1 MLERNRPAI
10 CLTKIPP
17 ICYRD
22 SCTHR
27 GDYAPV
33 LTDLILVERAR
44 HLVGID
50 DTDDPESRGTG
61 HLVRDI
67 GARIAAA
74 GLAEVRGISRHQ
86 LFFDPRIPYTS
97 HNSSLCLDADIA
109 PDRVGELAE
118 HCRGYL
124 RAESAPGAD
133 AGLCIVAWPQVSA
146 DVIAFGRRA
155 KTEIVTQQEARTL
168 AAREGLLL
176 EGLTGD
182 QGGVI
187 GALAAVGL
195 RKTDNDGRFNWRPGM
210 REAGPLVSVEALLRT
225 TGIDAVR
232 SISGRAVDADDI
244 IDVRPWPRAILAE
257 GRAVLL
263 VEEAGEE
270 DGNCNWRL
278 ARKDIIKRY

>member
-1 MLERNRPAI
+1 MPERVR
-10 CLTKIPP
+10 
-17 ICYRD
+17 Y
-22 SCTHR
+22 
-27 GDYAPV
+27 
-33 LTDLILVERAR
+33 
-44 HLVGID
+44 LVGID
-50 DTDDPESRGTG
+50 DTDDAESRGTG

-74 GLAEVRGISRHQ
+74 GLAEVHGIRRHQ

-109 PDRVGELAE
+109 PDRAEELAAY
-118 HCRGYL
+118 CRGYL
-124 RAESAPGAD
+124 RAESAKDAD
-133 AGLCIVAWPQVSA
+133 AGLCIVAWSKVSA

-168 AAREGLLL
+168 AARHGILL

-182 QGGVI
+182 EGGVI

-195 RKTDNDGRFNWRPGM
+195 RRTDNDGRFNWRRGT
-210 REAGPLVSVEALLRT
+210 REAEPLISVEKLLRT
-225 TGIDAVR
+225 TGIDAVE
-232 SISGRAVDADDI
+232 SVSGRTVNAHDV

-270 DGNCNWRL
+270 NENCTWRL

>member
-1 MLERNRPAI
+1 M
-10 CLTKIPP
+10 
-17 ICYRD
+17 
-22 SCTHR
+22 
-27 GDYAPV
+27 G
-33 LTDLILVERAR
+33 LILTERAR
-44 HLVGID
+44 YLVGID

-61 HLVRDI
+61 HLAREI

-109 PDRVGELAE
+109 ADRAGELADY
-118 HCRGYL
+118 CRGYL
-124 RAESAPGAD
+124 RVESARDAD
-133 AGLCIVAWPQVSA
+133 AGLCIVAWSQVSA
-146 DVIAFGRRA
+146 EVIAFGRRA

-168 AAREGLLL
+168 AAREGILL

-182 QGGVI
+182 EGGVI

-195 RKTDNDGRFNWRPGM
+195 RRTDNDGRFNWRRGT
-210 REAGPLVSVEALLRT
+210 REAEPLITVEKLLRT

-232 SISGRAVDADDI
+232 SVSGRIVHAHDV
-244 IDVRPWPRAILAE
+244 IDVRPWPRAIIAE

-270 DGNCNWRL
+270 NGNCDWRL

>member
-1 MLERNRPAI
+1 LAE
-10 CLTKIPP
+10 
-17 ICYRD
+17 
-22 SCTHR
+22 S
-27 GDYAPV
+27 
-33 LTDLILVERAR
+33 AR
-44 HLVGID
+44 YLVGID

-74 GLAEVRGISRHQ
+74 GIAEVHGISRHQ

-97 HNSSLCLDADIA
+97 HNSSLCLDADISV
-109 PDRVGELAE
+109 DRVAELAE
-118 HCRGYL
+118 YCRGYL
-124 RAESAPGAD
+124 RAESAASAD
-133 AGLCIVAWPQVSA
+133 AGLCLVAWSA
-146 DVIAFGRRA
+146 VGPDVVAFGRRA
-155 KTEIVTQQEARTL
+155 KSEIVTQQEARQL
-168 AAREGLLL
+168 AAREGVLL

-182 QGGVI
+182 EGGVI

-210 REAGPLVSVEALLRT
+210 REIEPFISVEKLLRT

-232 SISGRAVDADDI
+232 SISGRAVGVGDV

-263 VEEAGEE
+263 VEETGED
-270 DGNCNWRL
+270 DGRCNWRL

>member
-1 MLERNRPAI
+1 MAE
-10 CLTKIPP
+10 
-17 ICYRD
+17 
-22 SCTHR
+22 S
-27 GDYAPV
+27 
-33 LTDLILVERAR
+33 AR

-50 DTDDPESRGTG
+50 DTDDADSRGTG

-67 GARIAAA
+67 GARIAAS
-74 GLAEVRGISRHQ
+74 GLAEVHGISRHQ

-109 PDRVGELAE
+109 PGRAGELAE
-118 HCRGYL
+118 YCRGYL

-133 AGLCIVAWPQVSA
+133 AGLCIVAWSEVSD

-155 KTEIVTQQEARTL
+155 KTEIVTQQEARAL
-168 AAREGLLL
+168 AAREGILL

-182 QGGVI
+182 EGGVI

-195 RKTDNDGRFNWRPGM
+195 RRTDNDGRFNWRRGM
-210 REAGPLVSVEALLRT
+210 REAEPLISVEKLLRT
-225 TGIDAVR
+225 TGIDAVE
-232 SISGRAVDADDI
+232 SVSGRAVNARDV

-270 DGNCNWRL
+270 NGNCDWRL

>member
-1 MLERNRPAI
+1 LA
-10 CLTKIPP
+10 
-17 ICYRD
+17 
-22 SCTHR
+22 
-27 GDYAPV
+27 
-33 LTDLILVERAR
+33 ERAR
-44 HLVGID
+44 YLVGID

-67 GARIAAA
+67 GARIGAA
-74 GLAEVRGISRHQ
+74 GMAEVHGISRHQ

-109 PDRVGELAE
+109 PDRVAELAE
-118 HCRGYL
+118 YCRGYL

-133 AGLCIVAWPQVSA
+133 AGLCIVAWSAVGA
-146 DVIAFGRRA
+146 DVVAFGRRA
-155 KTEIVTQQEARTL
+155 KSEIVTQQEARQL
-168 AAREGLLL
+168 AVRAGLLL

-182 QGGVI
+182 DGGVI

-195 RKTDNDGRFNWRPGM
+195 RKTDNDGRFNWRRGM
-210 REAGPLVSVEALLRT
+210 REAGPFISVEKLLRT

-232 SISGRAVDADDI
+232 SISGRAVGADDV

-257 GRAVLL
+257 GLAVLL
-263 VEEAGEE
+263 VEETEE
-270 DGNCNWRL
+270 DDGNCSWRL

>member
-1 MLERNRPAI
+1 MAAI
-10 CLTKIPP
+10 STFEPGPSWL
-17 ICYRD
+17 
-22 SCTHR
+22 
-27 GDYAPV
+27 
-33 LTDLILVERAR
+33 ERAR
-44 HLVGID
+44 YLVGID
-50 DTDDPESRGTG
+50 DTDDAESRGTG
-61 HLVRDI
+61 HFVREI
-67 GARIAAA
+67 GARLAAA
-74 GLAEVRGISRHQ
+74 GVAEVRGISRHQ

-109 PDRVGELAE
+109 PHRVSELAE
-118 HCRGYL
+118 YCRRYL
-124 RAESAPGAD
+124 RAESARDAD
-133 AGLCIVAWPQVSA
+133 VGLCVIAWSDVSA
-146 DVIAFGRRA
+146 AVIAFGRRA
-155 KTEIVTQQEARTL
+155 KSEIVTQQAARAL
-168 AAREGLLL
+168 AARESILL

-182 QGGVI
+182 EGGII

-195 RKTDNDGRFNWRPGM
+195 RKSDNDGRFNWRPGM
-210 REAGPLVSVEALLRT
+210 REAGPLVSVETLLRT

-232 SISGRAVDADDI
+232 SVSGRAVNADDV